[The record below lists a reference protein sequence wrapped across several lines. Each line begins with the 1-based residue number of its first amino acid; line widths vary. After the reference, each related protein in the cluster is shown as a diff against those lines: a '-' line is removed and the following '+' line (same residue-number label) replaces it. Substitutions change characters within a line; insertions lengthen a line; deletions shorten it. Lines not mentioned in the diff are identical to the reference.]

1 MDLRQ
6 LESEVQRLVGYQCVV
21 TSGVAD
27 RGPHMDFN
35 ATQRLLRVWIP
46 RSGAEAARIAELA
59 RASLE
64 KDAEPAYQEIEY

>member
-1 MDLRQ
+1 MDLKQ

-35 ATQRLLRVWIP
+35 ATRRLLRVWIP

-59 RASLE
+59 RASLDKE
-64 KDAEPAYQEIEY
+64 TEPAYQEIEY